1 MNRIKRHNYQN
12 TDLDIFDSHIN
23 MVALFLVLPAETVKL
38 QKRTE
43 QNMNLIITSLLKC
56 HILYVHYTFE

>member
-12 TDLDIFDSHIN
+12 TDLDIFDSPIN

-43 QNMNLIITSLLKC
+43 QNMNL
-56 HILYVHYTFE
+56 